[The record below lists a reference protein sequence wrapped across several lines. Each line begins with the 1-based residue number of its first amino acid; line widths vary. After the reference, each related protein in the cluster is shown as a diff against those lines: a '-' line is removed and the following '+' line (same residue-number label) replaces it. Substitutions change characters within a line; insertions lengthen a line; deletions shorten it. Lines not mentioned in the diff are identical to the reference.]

1 MQARHV
7 APGVVACVAIL
18 IGSGFTQTSP
28 SRDVIKLNPAL
39 DAIISEDARLEVLVD
54 DYFGGN
60 EGPVWVKDSAG
71 GHLLFSDQ
79 AANKIYKMTADGTLS
94 VFLEN
99 SGLSNFAV
107 LPSIGPW
114 NGRTGAL
121 LNNGRMI
128 VAIVGSNGLALDR
141 EGRLLICQ
149 HGDRALVRLE
159 RDGSRT
165 VLADR
170 YNGVRLNGPNDL
182 AVASDGSI
190 YFTDIGVMPDKELP
204 HAFYRWKDG
213 VVQQLRTSVQG
224 GFANGIALSPDEKHL
239 YVAAARKIV
248 RFDLDVASGT
258 ISREHVL
265 VDMTAE
271 KEPGGPDGFKV
282 DTRGNLFFGGAG
294 GLWITSPDGTH
305 LGTIRNRRNTNL
317 AFGDADGRGLYIMTF
332 TGVARI
338 RLASP
343 AIR

>member
-1 MQARHV
+1 MHLHRITGGTAVCAAVLLLSALAR
-7 APGVVACVAIL
+7 AAGEP
-18 IGSGFTQTSP
+18 
-28 SRDVIKLNPAL
+28 DVIRLDPAL
-39 DAIISEDARLEVLVD
+39 DAIIAPDARLEVLVD

-60 EGPVWVKDSAG
+60 EGPVWVKDAAG
-71 GHLLFSDQ
+71 GYLLFSDQ

-94 VFLEN
+94 VYLEN
-99 SGLSNFAV
+99 SGLSSFSAM
-107 LPSIGPW
+107 PSIGPW
-114 NGRTGAL
+114 NGQTGAL

-149 HGDRALVRLE
+149 HGDRALVRVE
-159 RDGSRT
+159 RNGSRT

-170 YNGVRLNGPNDL
+170 YNGTRLNGPNDL

-190 YFTDIGVMPDKELP
+190 YFTDIGVMPGKALP

-248 RFDLDVASGT
+248 RFDLDAAAGT
-258 ISREHVL
+258 IANEHVL
-265 VDMTAE
+265 VDMTGE
-271 KEPGGPDGFKV
+271 KEPGGPDGMKV
-282 DTRGNLFFGGAG
+282 DRRGNLFFGGPG
-294 GLWITSPDGTH
+294 GLWITSPQGKR
-305 LGTIRNRRNTNL
+305 LGIVRNRRNTNL

-332 TGVARI
+332 TGVVRI

-343 AIR
+343 AM